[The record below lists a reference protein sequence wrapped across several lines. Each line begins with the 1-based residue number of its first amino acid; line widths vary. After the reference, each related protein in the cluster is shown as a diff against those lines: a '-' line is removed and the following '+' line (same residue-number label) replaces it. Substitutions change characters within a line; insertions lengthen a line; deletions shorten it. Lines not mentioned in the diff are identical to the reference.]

1 MAQKKGRPDGWSE
14 QLWRTY
20 CAYGEADQKH
30 IASCNRFL
38 NAMLHLYPEQLIEL
52 IQELTESGTEDEL
65 DLYRAWYKRHI
76 KWPKECV
83 CEIQG
88 SFTDPHGDPLMD
100 FDEVTGEFA
109 APTQVRP
116 WFLGAAIQLAGHLAK
131 GEVPE
136 PKQGLLSEPKT
147 YDTKA
152 KIRKYLTESGW
163 AVDQLFL
170 EKAPAVWIPNDTRS
184 PDESLKNFI
193 NRLVISFSLLMSIQI
208 AEKAWARP
216 DRVALQG
223 RPLNPAKGYERMCVR
238 RMFGEKIPEIVEVEK
253 PWLAD
258 KKGRFTR
265 SPDSAEREVRRRS
278 NEAAK
283 RLGIKLSAAKKTS

>member
-1 MAQKKGRPDGWSE
+1 MEEPEADHWSGLLMAQKKGRPDGWSE

-100 FDEVTGEFA
+100 FDQENLRHPLKCA
-109 APTQVRP
+109 
-116 WFLGAAIQLAGHLAK
+116 LG
-131 GEVPE
+131 
-136 PKQGLLSEPKT
+136 
-147 YDTKA
+147 
-152 KIRKYLTESGW
+152 
-163 AVDQLFL
+163 F
-170 EKAPAVWIPNDTRS
+170 
-184 PDESLKNFI
+184 
-193 NRLVISFSLLMSIQI
+193 
-208 AEKAWARP
+208 
-216 DRVALQG
+216 
-223 RPLNPAKGYERMCVR
+223 
-238 RMFGEKIPEIVEVEK
+238 
-253 PWLAD
+253 
-258 KKGRFTR
+258 
-265 SPDSAEREVRRRS
+265 
-278 NEAAK
+278 
-283 RLGIKLSAAKKTS
+283 